1 MVHRRL
7 SMIPLLMA
15 VLLVTTLVSCSQAS
29 APTPM
34 STPVAIETP
43 AAVGLRSGG
52 GVVVA
57 SGELVPAQEVQMG
70 FAVAGRVQTV
80 AVAEGDEVQPHDV
93 LVTLETDLL
102 EVDVTQA
109 EAALAAAQ
117 AQQAILEA
125 APRPGEV
132 AAAEAQ
138 VQAAESALAQAAAQR
153 DQLAAGATAAD
164 VASAQAQLAAAQAE
178 EKAARDAHD
187 QLRDRKVEDWEEEV
201 TMLQL
206 RAAEQSR
213 IAAEAQLEQAEG
225 GAVVQVRIAQAAVW
239 SAAAQRDAAQAQLDL
254 LRTGATAK
262 EITAAEAAVA
272 QAAAALQAARASLD
286 QATLR
291 APLAGT
297 VAALEVGPGET
308 VLPGQ
313 VVLALADLGRL
324 QAETTDLSERDV
336 AQVTVGDRAIV
347 HVDPLGVEVGGQVV
361 RVASQAT
368 TVGGDVVYAVVVALD
383 EQPPGLRWGMSVEV
397 EIVTE

>member
-7 SMIPLLMA
+7 SMTPLLMA
-15 VLLVTTLVSCSQAS
+15 ALLMTTLVGCSRAS

-34 STPVAIETP
+34 PTPVAIETP
-43 AAVGLRSGG
+43 AAVGLRSSGG
-52 GVVVA
+52 AVVA
-57 SGELVPAQEVQMG
+57 SGEVVPAQEAQLG
-70 FAVAGRVQTV
+70 FAVAGRVQMV
-80 AVAEGDEVQPHDV
+80 AVVEGGEVQPDEV

-102 EVDVTQA
+102 EVDLTQA
-109 EAALAAAQ
+109 QAALAAAQ
-117 AQQAILEA
+117 AQQALRA
-125 APRPGEV
+125 ADPRPGEV

-138 VQAAESALAQAAAQR
+138 VQAAEAALAQAAAQR
-153 DQLAAGATAAD
+153 DQLAAGATAAE
-164 VASAQAQLAAAQAE
+164 VAAAQAQLAAAQAE
-178 EKAARDAHD
+178 EKAARDAYD

-201 TMLQL
+201 TILRL
-206 RAAEQSR
+206 RAAQQSR
-213 IAAEAQLEQAEG
+213 IAAEAQLAQAEK
-225 GAVVQVRIAQAAVW
+225 GAEIQVRIARAAVW

-254 LRTGATAK
+254 LQAGATAE
-262 EITAAEAAVA
+262 EIAAAEAAVE
-272 QAAAALQAARASLD
+272 QASAALQAARAALD

-291 APLAGT
+291 APFAGI
-297 VAALEVGPGET
+297 VAALEVAPGET

-324 QAETTDLSERDV
+324 QVQTTDLSERDV
-336 AQVTVGDRAIV
+336 GLVTVGDRAIV
-347 HVDPLGVEVGGQVV
+347 HVDPLGVEIGGQVV